1 MKKSILAIT
10 IAFSALAAHAENTN
24 VSIIV
29 NSESTMTQGM
39 AMVLANKMIEQGD
52 NVSILLCD
60 KAGDLALKSNTGPAL
75 KPANLTP
82 GQLMDGAIKKGAK
95 VSVCAL
101 YLPNSGNKP
110 DQLKDGV
117 NAAKPDVVAKQ
128 LTESNRKVMSF

>member
-60 KAGDLALKSNTGPAL
+60 KAGDLALKSNTGAAL